1 MGTEI
6 EVTDG
11 QDYKFK
17 YKKRERKEDEEE
29 KNSDYAKDKKEVL
42 KDENSLDKKEEIK
55 LDKPEEKNDE
65 VIYQKIMV
73 KIRIEGGF
81 WEKKFNKDTSL
92 NTIASE
98 FKEANNLEKIK
109 KNHYIDFIYN
119 NSSLQMDSR
128 TLNSIIK
135 EGQKELIIEQ
145 EIKKLPG
152 IEKKEIIEP
161 VDFIGKPMY
170 NPFEIYILEIKRKII
185 SKIKYTRKKE
195 EKYELNKYGKNSS
208 YCNGMNHLFISGGT
222 DPFSNNI
229 LNMFWDIDLEN
240 KEFKQRINMSIPKKN
255 HSMIYLEKKVYIIG
269 GNDES
274 TMYYDINNKNIV
286 EWVKLKK
293 KKFEPSLIKYNN
305 YLFCIDSSRKYL
317 NDYNFEKINLLE
329 ENPEWEIVKPQI
341 SPDILNLS
349 FSQRFFGLIEDKNE
363 NIIFIGGIFDNKIDD
378 DDKGKKEYFNLQ
390 YNDDENLIQRS
401 NMILKIND
409 YQDLN
414 LTEKTF
420 LPVDKNTY
428 ILFPDFKKRAPKVLY
443 FYKDRNHLEVNSY
456 HSNPKLTKM
465 VNPNNRIVSLGE
477 SLKELNF
484 NMPSIKNKNIYLNDK
499 LNPGNFDLEKSK
511 LAPEYKHY
519 IRIHLNNN
527 NNKNNYDIGKND
539 MKFGINNNIFNK
551 NKENEEEV
559 ISEKNDINS
568 NKNTNILKKIPSSD
582 IISDKIKDGDNSNIN
597 GNFSDNKID
606 IRKEDDKDNN
616 INDKN
621 ESNIKD
627 ELSKKSNKSKDDND
641 NKSSNK
647 LIDINIDKKSENKE
661 LEEKKEEKKEEIKE
675 DDKKEN
681 NEEIK
686 EEIKEEKKE
695 EIKEENKE
703 VTIKK
708 NKDNNVEESENLT
721 KKSSIKKSEK
731 SITNIEIFDYD
742 KAYSLVTFHSSV
754 NNSKINNFGVLENN
768 KAVKNNLKLKHFV
781 QPKNIDAKSL
791 KKARRKFNNFE
802 INGFSDSNNY

>member
-6 EVTDG
+6 EVRDEEKEG
-11 QDYKFK
+11 FKLK
-17 YKKRERKEDEEE
+17 YKKKPTKEEEE
-29 KNSDYAKDKKEVL
+29 KNSDYTK
-42 KDENSLDKKEEIK
+42 DKKEEIK
-55 LDKPEEKNDE
+55 EEKPFYKKEGIKLDKSEDENEK
-65 VIYQKIMV
+65 IIFQKILV
-73 KIRIEGGF
+73 KIKIEGGF
-81 WEKKFNKDTSL
+81 WEKKFDKDTTL
-92 NTIASE
+92 NEIVSE

-109 KNHYIDFIYN
+109 KDHYIDFIYN

-135 EGQKELIIEQ
+135 EGQKEIIIEH

-152 IEKKEIIEP
+152 IEKIENIEP
-161 VDFIGKPMY
+161 VDYIGKPMY
-170 NPFEIYILEIKRKII
+170 NPFEIYIFEIKRKII
-185 SKIKYTRKKE
+185 SKIKYSKKKE
-195 EKYELNKYGKNSS
+195 EKFELNKYGKNSA
-208 YCNGMNHLFISGGT
+208 YCNGINHLFISGGT

-240 KEFKQRINMSIPKKN
+240 KEFKERIMMPIPKKN
-255 HSMIYLEKKVYIIG
+255 HNMIYIGKKVYIVG

-274 TMYYDINNKNIV
+274 TMYYDLNNKNIV

-293 KKFEPSLIKYNN
+293 KKFEPSLIKYNI

-317 NDYNFEKINLLE
+317 NDYNFEKINLIE
-329 ENPEWEIVKPQI
+329 ENPEWEVVKPRI
-341 SPDILNLS
+341 SPDILNLT

-363 NIIFIGGIFDNKIDD
+363 NIIFIGGIFDNNIENEE
-378 DDKGKKEYFNLQ
+378 GKNEYFNLQ

-527 NNKNNYDIGKND
+527 NNKNNYNIRKND
-539 MKFGINNNIFNK
+539 MKFGINNNDFNK

-647 LIDINIDKKSENKE
+647 LNDINIDKKSENKE
-661 LEEKKEEKKEEIKE
+661 LEEKKEEKK
-675 DDKKEN
+675 
-681 NEEIK
+681 EEIK